1 MTEQLNPLTRKAVKN
16 DDAIAVIVGVASYAN
31 ALVPAVYADA
41 DAQVFHDY
49 AVEKLGVPTHR
60 IKTLINDQPTEGD
73 VVGRHALA
81 DTGGRAGP
89 VGCLC
94 LLCRSRAGVD
104 NGEHMYLLPY
114 DGAPDLLERTA
125 IRRDELFADI
135 ASIKPRSV
143 TVFLDTCY
151 SGATRGDDMLI
162 ASRPIAIR
170 AREQAVPE
178 GFTVMT
184 AAAGNQTAKPLEEAK
199 HGMFSYLM
207 KAWRVPPTPIR
218 TTRFQPVNF
227 IRTSSRTSFSSS
239 GARRLNCRAMLTGCL

>member
-1 MTEQLNPLTRKAVKN
+1 MSSL
-16 DDAIAVIVGVASYAN
+16 
-31 ALVPAVYADA
+31 
-41 DAQVFHDY
+41 
-49 AVEKLGVPTHR
+49 
-60 IKTLINDQPTEGD
+60 
-73 VVGRHALA
+73 
-81 DTGGRAGP
+81 P
-89 VGCLC
+89 VGLA
-94 LLCRSRAGVD
+94 SD

-199 HGMFSYLM
+199 HGMFSYFLM
-207 KAWRVPPTPIR
+207 KGMEGAADANQDNQISAGELHSYVQQNVIQQSSGSQTPELQGDADRVLV
-218 TTRFQPVNF
+218 RFQ
-227 IRTSSRTSFSSS
+227 
-239 GARRLNCRAMLTGCL
+239 